1 MLVQK
6 ASLFVQGRFPKES
19 RKMTVKEREIKR
31 RKKTEDR
38 KAELGAGFAM
48 VLVVLFVYVMIGLK
62 LFAFL

>member
-1 MLVQK
+1 
-6 ASLFVQGRFPKES
+6 
-19 RKMTVKEREIKR
+19 MTRVREMEIRR

-38 KAELGAGFAM
+38 KTELSAGFAM

>member
-1 MLVQK
+1 
-6 ASLFVQGRFPKES
+6 
-19 RKMTVKEREIKR
+19 MTAREREIRR

-48 VLVVLFVYVMIGLK
+48 VLVVLFVYIMIGLK